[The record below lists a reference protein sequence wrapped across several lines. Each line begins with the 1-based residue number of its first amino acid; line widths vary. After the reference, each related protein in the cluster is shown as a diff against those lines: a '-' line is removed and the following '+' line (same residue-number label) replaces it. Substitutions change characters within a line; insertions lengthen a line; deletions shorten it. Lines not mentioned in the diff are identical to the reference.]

1 MVLLKKCCAPLLLY
15 VMVNVISSYASI
27 HLNQIGYYPQDKKI
41 AILVGTVAD
50 SFSII
55 SSKANT
61 VLYSGASIS
70 AGNWDASEES
80 TLVLD
85 FSGFEQPGEYKI
97 RVKGETDSYTF
108 KISDNV
114 HSELSKAA
122 IKGFYFNRAS
132 MALEAAYA
140 GKWAR
145 NLGHVDNQVKVHSSA
160 ASAQVP
166 ANSVISSP
174 RGWYDAGDYGK
185 YIVNSGI
192 STYTLLLAYQMFTG
206 YYDTLKLNIPESSNN
221 LPDLID
227 EILWNLRWMLTMQD
241 LNDGGVY
248 HKLTTLQFCGQVMP
262 STDKAT
268 RYVYKKGTAAALDF
282 AAVTAQASRI
292 LRKFE
297 SKLPGLA
304 DSCLNASRKA
314 WGWARQNS
322 KESFVN
328 PSDVNTGQYGDSKFI
343 DEFYWAGT
351 ELYLAAHEDSFYTI
365 AKEIYGKS
373 AFDLP
378 GWPEVAMLGNYSLLQ
393 CRDQLSGVVKIDSII
408 TSIDTLANRYA
419 KRYQINPYRVSMV
432 KNEYYWGSNSVAAN
446 QGMVLLIASMVTGK
460 TLYKDAAIGTLDY
473 LLGKNP
479 NGYCFVTGAGS
490 KPVMNIHHRPS
501 TADGIDEPVPGFL
514 SGGPN
519 AQQNEFPSCADYDEC
534 PTYPFPKGTKVAM
547 SYVDQKESYASNEI
561 AINWNAP
568 LVFLS
573 GGCEALQKTSF
584 AGIRHS
590 RQISR
595 VQGIPAVYFRRP
607 GSFAIELPAGLKGT
621 AVMVDLRGNVLHRIV
636 MNSQGVFTV
645 SSEKARQTS
654 LIVLELTDNKKL
666 VRRFVYK
673 NTRM

>member
-1 MVLLKKCCAPLLLY
+1 MVLLKRYCVSLLLL
-15 VMVNVISSYASI
+15 VMANVISSFGSI

-41 AILVGTVAD
+41 AILAGTVAD

-61 VLYSGASIS
+61 VLYSGACIS
-70 AGNWDASEES
+70 AGKWDASEES
-80 TLVLD
+80 TQVLD

-97 RVKGETDSYTF
+97 RVKGESDSYAF
-108 KISDNV
+108 KIGDNV
-114 HSELSKAA
+114 HLELSKAA
-122 IKGFYFNRAS
+122 IKGYYFNRSS
-132 MALEAAYA
+132 MALDAAYA

-145 NLGHVDNQVKVHSSA
+145 NLGHADIQVKVHSSA
-160 ASAQVP
+160 ASVQVP
-166 ANSVISSP
+166 ANSSISSP
-174 RGWYDAGDYGK
+174 GGWYDAGDYGK

-192 STYTLLLAYQMFTG
+192 STYTLLLAYEMFSG

-221 LPDLID
+221 LPDLVD

-241 LNDGGVY
+241 PNDGGVY
-248 HKLTTLQFCGQVMP
+248 HKLTTLQFCGEVMP
-262 STDKAT
+262 SADRAT
-268 RYVYKKGTAAALDF
+268 RYVFKKGTAAALDF
-282 AAVTAQASRI
+282 AAVTAQASRV

-314 WGWARQNS
+314 WVWARQNP

-351 ELYLAAHEDSFYTI
+351 ELYLAAREDSFYTI
-365 AKEIYGKS
+365 AKGVYAKS

-378 GWPEVAMLGNYSLLQ
+378 GWPEVAVLGNYSLLQ

-419 KRYQINPYRVSMV
+419 KRYQTNPYRVSIV
-432 KNEYYWGSNSVAAN
+432 KDEFYWGSNSVAAN

-460 TLYKDAAIGTLDY
+460 TLYKDAAIGMLDY

-479 NGYCFVTGAGS
+479 TGYCFVTGSGG

-501 TADGIDEPVPGFL
+501 SADGITEPVPGFL
-514 SGGPN
+514 CGGPN

-534 PTYPFPKGTKVAM
+534 PEYPFPKGTKVAM
-547 SYVDQKESYASNEI
+547 SYTDQKESYASNEI

-584 AGIRHS
+584 AGIRNS
-590 RQISR
+590 RQIST
-595 VQGIPAVYFRRP
+595 VQGEPTVYFRRR
-607 GSFAIELPAGLKGT
+607 GSFAIELPAGFRGT
-621 AVMVDLRGNVLHRIV
+621 AVMVDLRGNVLHRVV
-636 MNSQGVFTV
+636 MSSQGLFTV

-654 LIVLELTDNKKL
+654 LIVLDLTDSKNR
-666 VRRFVYK
+666 VHRFVYK
-673 NTRM
+673 TMRM